1 MKTYIINPDNNK
13 PVSIEDWSKDKD
25 PKRAQLLAIETEDG
39 HLLVMSKS
47 FLPGRHDFEEAQQL
61 CKNFA
66 PKGFDGIT
74 FRAPTRKETIDMY
87 DARFQGL
94 DKAIKLTGGNYAC
107 NPDGNWYWTCE
118 RDTDPRYYAGY
129 AWYSGGASGCLYSY
143 YLYISIQA
151 VPVALLK

>member
-13 PVSIEDWSKDKD
+13 PVSVEDWSKDKD

-47 FLPGRHDFEEAQQL
+47 FLPGEHTFEEAQKACAAFHPL
-61 CKNFA
+61 ES
-66 PKGFDGIT
+66 IT
-74 FRAPTRKETIDMY
+74 FRAPSRKECIDIY

-94 DKAIKLTGGNYAC
+94 DEAIKLTGGNYAC

-118 RDTDPRYYAGY
+118 RDADPRFSANGAWCSNGTYGY
-129 AWYSGGASGCLYSY
+129 LYINSY
-143 YLYISIQA
+143 YLYYSYQA

>member
-47 FLPGRHDFEEAQQL
+47 YLPGRHEFEEAQQL

-94 DKAIKLTGGNYAC
+94 DEAIKLTGGDFAC
-107 NPDGNWYWTCE
+107 SENGNWYWTCE
-118 RDTDPRYYAGY
+118 RDTDPRCGANY
-129 AWYSGGASGCLYSY
+129 AWCSYGGNGCLYHYSMY
-143 YLYISIQA
+143 GSNQA

>member
-47 FLPGRHDFEEAQQL
+47 YLPGRHDFEEAQQM

-94 DKAIKLTGGNYAC
+94 DEAIKLTGGNFAC

-118 RDTDPRYYAGY
+118 RDTDPRCYAVS
-129 AWYSGGASGCLYSY
+129 AWCSNGNHGSLSNSSMCNSN
-143 YLYISIQA
+143 QA

>member
-94 DKAIKLTGGNYAC
+94 DEAIKLTGGNYAC

-118 RDTDPRYYAGY
+118 RDADLRYVAAY
-129 AWYSGGASGCLYSY
+129 AWFSRGTNG
-143 YLYISIQA
+143 YLYVNLMYLLVQA